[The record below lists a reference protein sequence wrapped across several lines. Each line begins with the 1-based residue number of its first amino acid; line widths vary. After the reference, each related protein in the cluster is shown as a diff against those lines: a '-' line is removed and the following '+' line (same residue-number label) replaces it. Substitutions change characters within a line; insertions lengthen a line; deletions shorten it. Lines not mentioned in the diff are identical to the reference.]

1 MPPRATVPADDRAD
15 VERARQRLAV
25 PANRDATIT
34 DIGQAR
40 AAVARLKDLMA
51 ADSSA
56 ALKAFGAVSTS
67 LFEAATGRPTA

>member
-1 MPPRATVPADDRAD
+1 MPPRTTVPGDDRAD
-15 VERARQRLAV
+15 VERSRQRLAA
-25 PANRDATIT
+25 PANRDTTIT

-40 AAVARLKDLMA
+40 AAIARLKDLMA

-56 ALKAFGAVSTS
+56 ALKAFGSVSTN